1 MSTLDIG
8 GLFPPQPQGLPPSGK
23 VPPPK
28 GTFSN
33 ITGKAKG
40 LFGGIKERWNENN
53 PNEKRYLIIAAA
65 VLAIVMLIFGVLG
78 MVFGFGS
85 AFLMLP
91 TLMPI
96 AFLATWPMLM
106 YGVSKQRSK
115 PPTAAELA
123 LEQAKEKRAE
133 EAAKSVRIYNKK
145 MRAQRA
151 ARVAAS
157 TANSRSIS

>member
-1 MSTLDIG
+1 MSTSDIG
-8 GLFPPQPQGLPPSGK
+8 GLFPPQPPGIQGNPPPK
-23 VPPPK
+23 ALPPK
-28 GTFSN
+28 GTISN

-40 LFGGIKERWNENN
+40 LFGGIKERWNENK

-65 VLAIVMLIFGVLG
+65 ILAIVMLIFGILG

-85 AFLMLP
+85 AFLLLP
-91 TLMPI
+91 TLLPI

-115 PPTAAELA
+115 PSTAAELA
-123 LEQAKEKRAE
+123 LEQEKEKRAE
-133 EAAKSVRIYNKK
+133 EAAKAVRVYNKR

-151 ARVAAS
+151 ARSAAS
-157 TANSRSIS
+157 AA